1 MSTPLVLEPFKAN
14 VCTSLFRFCAIKAAV
29 SLDISFIFMFKWGVF
44 VITTT
49 KLMLSIEMPIVML
62 LFLFFCPISRSNSCK
77 LTLFLSL
84 YQPHLSFMAPLFLV
98 YITTKENLFL
108 PHQHLKPTYK
118 ASLFTLFP
126 LHLTSVCTA
135 STSIWQ
141 AIYPIKTRH
150 PLSYYQ
156 TRGEKID

>member
-1 MSTPLVLEPFKAN
+1 MFA
-14 VCTSLFRFCAIKAAV
+14 LFRFCAIKAAV
-29 SLDISFIFMFKWGVF
+29 SLDISFIFMFEWGFF

-77 LTLFLSL
+77 LTLYLFLFRPRLSL
-84 YQPHLSFMAPLFLV
+84 IAPSFLV
-98 YITTKENLFL
+98 YSTTKENLFQ
-108 PHQHLKPTYK
+108 PHQHLKPTYN

-135 STSIWQ
+135 STSTWQ
-141 AIYPIKTRH
+141 AIYPTKTRH
-150 PLSYYQ
+150 PLPYYQ
-156 TRGEKID
+156 ARGEKID

>member
-1 MSTPLVLEPFKAN
+1 MSTPLILAPFKAN

-49 KLMLSIEMPIVML
+49 KLMLSIEMPIDVL
-62 LFLFFCPISRSNSCK
+62 LFLFFCPISHSNSCE
-77 LTLFLSL
+77 LALFLFL
-84 YQPHLSFMAPLFLV
+84 FHPHLSFIAPLFLV

-108 PHQHLKPTYK
+108 PHQHLKPTYN
-118 ASLFTLFP
+118 ASLFTFFP

-135 STSIWQ
+135 STNTWQ

-150 PLSYYQ
+150 PLPYYQ
-156 TRGEKID
+156 ARGEKID